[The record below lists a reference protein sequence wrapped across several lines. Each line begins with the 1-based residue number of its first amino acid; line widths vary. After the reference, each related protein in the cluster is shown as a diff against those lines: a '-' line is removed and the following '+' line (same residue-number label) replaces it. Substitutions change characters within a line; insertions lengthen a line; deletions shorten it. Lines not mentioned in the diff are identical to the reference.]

1 MKLMLVVTVNQYG
14 VLVAREALSKEFS
27 SKSCFFIRKSIPLA
41 FKSTNFRQLIIYGDT
56 TSTTAVEE
64 LAVLVEEVYYPML
77 HNKANQL
84 PWPEELRKDIENKV
98 QYLRDVVDEAK
109 GNLLQVTI
117 LPKPVALN
125 RLMELRTQI
134 LEENRLDLCS
144 VKLRNSIEAIVKR
157 WCNLIDEV
165 VQRNDLTKAR
175 PDVSVRQLTPD
186 MEIEF
191 WQKRF
196 ANLENIYEQMQ
207 NEKFRTTLLVLE
219 RIQSGF
225 RSNSFRA
232 TFRALVLAL
241 EEARDITLALKPLVI
256 IILLPLQTRRKL
268 SSHPP
273 HNTLKHSIVY
283 SPLIN
288 YRVKISFS

>member
-1 MKLMLVVTVNQYG
+1 MGTFQTTVIGWIENPMKLMLVITTVNQYG
-14 VLVAREALSKEFS
+14 VLVAREALTKEFS
-27 SKSCFFIRKSIPLA
+27 SKSCFFIRKSIPLP
-41 FKSTNFRQLIIYGDT
+41 FKTTDFHHLIIYGDT

-84 PWPEELRKDIENKV
+84 PWPEELRKNIQDKV
-98 QYLRDVVDEAK
+98 QFLRDVVDEAK

-125 RLMELRTQI
+125 HLMELRTQI
-134 LEENRLDLCS
+134 LHENRLDLVS
-144 VKLRNSIEAIVKR
+144 VKLRNSIESIVSR

-186 MEIEF
+186 MEIQF
-191 WQKRF
+191 WQKRY

-207 NEKFRTTLLVLE
+207 DEKFRTTGQVLE
-219 RIQSGF
+219 RIRSGF
-225 RSNSFRA
+225 RSGSFRA
-232 TFRALVLAL
+232 TFRGLIAAL
-241 EEARDITLALKPLVI
+241 EEARDITLWLKPLVI
-256 IILLPLQTRRKL
+256 AFLAVRM
-268 SSHPP
+268 
-273 HNTLKHSIVY
+273 
-283 SPLIN
+283 
-288 YRVKISFS
+288 